1 MAKMSR
7 KELRKLVLEMTYAD
21 SNDGVKTFYP
31 NEEGGVPNMPSELR
45 RAIESDDL
53 YAATEIMTRMED
65 TEIPDIKEVARTLYD
80 GFILDVSKLGPMP
93 ATAVPLDFYAVIQ
106 GDLILVGNMS
116 LEDGISLSLGE
127 HHVIVYPTSLKDF
140 N

>member
-7 KELRKLVLEMTYAD
+7 KALRKLVLEMAYAD

-31 NEEGGVPNMPSELR
+31 DEEGGVPNMSNELR

-53 YAATEIMTRMED
+53 NTATDIMTSMED
-65 TEIPDIKEVARTLYD
+65 TEVPDIKEVARALFN

-93 ATAVPLDFYAVIQ
+93 ATAAPLDFYAVIQ

-116 LEDGISLSLGE
+116 APLDAARFFFHTKISGE
-127 HHVIVYPTSLKDF
+127 ISANF
-140 N
+140 

>member
-1 MAKMSR
+1 MVKISR
-7 KELRKLVLEMTYAD
+7 KELRKLVLEMAYAD

-31 NEEGGVPNMPSELR
+31 DEEGGVPNMSNELR

-53 YAATEIMTRMED
+53 NTATDIMTSMED
-65 TEIPDIKEVARTLYD
+65 TEVPDIKEVARALYY

-93 ATAVPLDFYAVIQ
+93 ATAAPLDFYAVIQ

-127 HHVIVYPTSLKDF
+127 HHVIVYPASLKGF